1 MESFFHMCT
10 QVRTKD
16 FARVQMRE
24 NKRVISNT
32 VNFFVSIVTYLKYNN
47 DVIILKKK
55 IMRTVLFVNEFT
67 KISYYNFFKLVHKQY
82 CKNIGL

>member
-1 MESFFHMCT
+1 MCT

-47 DVIILKKK
+47 DVII
-55 IMRTVLFVNEFT
+55 
-67 KISYYNFFKLVHKQY
+67 
-82 CKNIGL
+82 

>member
-47 DVIILKKK
+47 DVIIFKKK
-55 IMRTVLFVNEFT
+55 NHENSFVCERVYQNFLLQLF
-67 KISYYNFFKLVHKQY
+67 
-82 CKNIGL
+82 